1 MLQNRVTLSIFALS
15 LLTLFANAQ
24 KTPEPSTPTPPETP
38 VGEHV
43 IAEFWGCKN
52 MFDTKEEIEKHLIAA
67 SEHAQSTLLKTAVYK
82 FSPQGVTGLA
92 LLAESH
98 ISIHTWPETGYVA
111 IDVFTCGKTQP
122 HKAIHYLRE
131 QFQPERAEIKEIERG
146 GAAPQLASTRSIE
159 QLDKN
164 PNICLERD
172 THLRRDGKEFGY
184 ELILNLY
191 DCDLEAISTKE
202 KLLQFKDELCEL
214 IDMKQYGEPFIEYF
228 AEHTKFAAGY
238 SLAQMIE
245 TSLISGHFSDYWKTA
260 YINIFSCKPY
270 DAGLAIEFTKKFFGA
285 DRVTA
290 KLLVR

>member
-1 MLQNRVTLSIFALS
+1 MLKKHFSSSIIIALS
-15 LLTLFANAQ
+15 LAAFCANAK
-24 KTPEPSTPTPPETP
+24 KTPEPPQTS
-38 VGEHV
+38 VGQHV

-52 MFDTKEEIEKHLIAA
+52 MFDTEKEMEHHLKAA

-82 FSPQGVTGLA
+82 FEPQGVTGLA

-98 ISIHTWPETGYVA
+98 ISMHTWPETGYVA

-146 GAAPQLASTRSIE
+146 GAAPQLATRSVQ
-159 QLDKN
+159 QLDKD
-164 PNICLERD
+164 PHITLDRD
-172 THLRRDGKEFGY
+172 THLRREGKEFGY
-184 ELILNLY
+184 ELVLNLY

-228 AEHTKFAAGY
+228 AEHTEFAAGY

-245 TSLISGHFSDYWKTA
+245 TSLISGHFSDYWRSA

-270 DAGLAIEFTKKFFGA
+270 DVGLAIEFTKKFFGA
-285 DRVTA
+285 ERVTA